1 MQAPVIAAAVAP
13 DNGLADVAD
22 GVQYRAGAVDTVLL
36 QAINAVQTLGMS
48 ADISVDRP
56 LAEAVGAVQAL
67 GRPSQI
73 DAADKPIGT
82 IVGDLGADYRTPLQV
97 DWIGNAQ
104 GADAPVVTGTALDIG
119 ELDSATE
126 TPTPTPT
133 VATTEADVPIA
144 ENPETAAAAT
154 VQQQLLD
161 ALQLRSREVEALRN
175 ALRQS

>member
-1 MQAPVIAAAVAP
+1 MMQAPLLAAIGAQ
-13 DNGLADVAD
+13 DNGPAEPAD
-22 GVQYRAGAVDTVLL
+22 GAQYRAGAVDTVLL

-73 DAADKPIGT
+73 DASDRPIGT

-97 DWIGNAQ
+97 DWMGNAQ
-104 GADAPVVTGTALDIG
+104 GADAPAATSTARDMG
-119 ELDSATE
+119 EPENAAE
-126 TPTPTPT
+126 TPTT
-133 VATTEADVPIA
+133 VATAEADLPIVQS
-144 ENPETAAAAT
+144 PETAAAAS

-161 ALQLRSREVEALRN
+161 ALQLRSREVEALRS

>member
-1 MQAPVIAAAVAP
+1 MNAAAVTPGNEPVDA
-13 DNGLADVAD
+13 AD

-73 DAADKPIGT
+73 DAADRPIGT

-104 GADAPVVTGTALDIG
+104 GADAPAATSTALSNG
-119 ELDSATE
+119 ELESATE
-126 TPTPTPT
+126 TTTPT

-144 ENPETAAAAT
+144 QNPETAAASS

-161 ALQLRSREVEALRN
+161 ALQLRTREVEALRS

>member
-1 MQAPVIAAAVAP
+1 MQTPVTSAVGAP
-13 DNGLADVAD
+13 DNGPAEAAD
-22 GVQYRAGAVDTVLL
+22 GVQYRAGAVDIVLL

-73 DAADKPIGT
+73 DAADRPIGT

-104 GADAPVVTGTALDIG
+104 GADAPAATSTGLSNG
-119 ELDSATE
+119 ELESATE
-126 TPTPTPT
+126 TTTPT

-144 ENPETAAAAT
+144 QNPETAAAAS

-161 ALQLRSREVEALRN
+161 ALQLRSREVDALRS

>member
-1 MQAPVIAAAVAP
+1 MTPAPMNAAAVTPGNEPVDA
-13 DNGLADVAD
+13 AD

-73 DAADKPIGT
+73 DAADRPIGT

-104 GADAPVVTGTALDIG
+104 GADAPAATSTALSNG
-119 ELDSATE
+119 ELESATE
-126 TPTPTPT
+126 TTTPT
-133 VATTEADVPIA
+133 VATTAADVPIA
-144 ENPETAAAAT
+144 QNPETAAASS

-161 ALQLRSREVEALRN
+161 ALQLRTREVEALRS

>member
-1 MQAPVIAAAVAP
+1 MQAPVSAAIGAP
-13 DNGLADVAD
+13 NNGPAGAAD

-73 DAADKPIGT
+73 DAADRPIGT

-104 GADAPVVTGTALDIG
+104 GADAPAVTSTASDTG
-119 ELDSATE
+119 EFESATE
-126 TPTPTPT
+126 TTTPT
-133 VATTEADVPIA
+133 VTTTEADLPVA
-144 ENPETAAAAT
+144 ENPETAAAAS

-161 ALQLRSREVEALRN
+161 ALQLRTREVEALRS